1 MCIFIGC
8 GEQTLWRDAN
18 ECDVERKQMTTLIK
32 HGEECSNRMK
42 YLIQWTIY
50 TMLLFTQILTTI
62 FDSETDVQQRLLR
75 SFQSD
80 NNERLTGRQS
90 VHVNHNLAAVQS
102 SLAGTIDFP

>member
-62 FDSETDVQQRLLR
+62 FDSETDVQ
-75 SFQSD
+75 
-80 NNERLTGRQS
+80 
-90 VHVNHNLAAVQS
+90 HNDFFVLS
-102 SLAGTIDFP
+102 SLITMRDLREGSQYMSTII